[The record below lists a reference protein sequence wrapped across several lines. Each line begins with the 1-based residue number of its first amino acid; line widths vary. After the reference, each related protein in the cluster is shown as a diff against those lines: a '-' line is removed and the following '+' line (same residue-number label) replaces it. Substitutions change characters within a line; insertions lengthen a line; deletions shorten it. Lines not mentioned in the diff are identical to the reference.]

1 MKDFLEKQIKINIFD
16 PVIKKK
22 QIPKQIRNKIAWFDD
37 PFASI
42 LNSNCLVVGLNWPSM
57 KNDFKKIQE
66 NFSNKYLVVDP
77 NHYLSSL
84 HLENNFSYNYKAVGL
99 NI

>member
-1 MKDFLEKQIKINIFD
+1 MKRLLEKQIKINIFD

-57 KNDFKKIQE
+57 KNDFKKFKKTFLI
-66 NFSNKYLVVDP
+66 
-77 NHYLSSL
+77 
-84 HLENNFSYNYKAVGL
+84 